1 VRIRYLHAA
10 VAAAVVLLAGM
21 ASATNPPTPKEIL
34 ASMSPEIAISAD
46 GLKEERKERNERP
59 LEVHLAGKV
68 LQTSPDSISF
78 DGTAKVIQPA
88 DTVVENV
95 PPRRDAV
102 KNIAF
107 MDWNHPKNYINLYEV
122 TKDYDTLPI
131 YIAKEYR
138 DSGLDRSVN
147 RDVDVDSKIII
158 TFDRKWLLE
167 CFDHI
172 STEITMTGH
181 INDRQIE
188 IPGYSQIGLPLRVS
202 KTGATVTGMLGDF
215 RNAYKMSESII
226 RGFGAADSALTYK
239 LMEIESLQRD
249 LRYDSSYYSRRQL
262 DSIGFDQRLG
272 RLKSKLVGQSVTL
285 GVDSIRFLDTSICYR
300 ALKDSADAIDE
311 QLTTLK
317 FSMKSK
323 ASQLSTA
330 SQSLDSTDSL
340 RLSKQVA
347 KEAEM
352 ARQKLLDQ
360 WPIIHYGLTELAN
373 ADSIAAMTVLDEQ
386 MKSTPHYLEIVIST
400 MDAWVAE
407 LKADTAKADTTK
419 SKSAATITKNSE
431 LLITSGKIDKGP
443 IDSTLAHLT
452 ARRVQLIGY
461 ICHHIQ
467 RLHNQ
472 LEGLFANPKEA
483 ASESPDEL
491 GGLGFEQTQLD
502 RNRGYFN
509 GAYADSAIDQWAAS
523 TPFLSKRMQVEL
535 IGLLKDAEVLIAKE
549 NANPGDVLVL
559 EIANGAT
566 LRNLHRSFNV
576 RLNLGEF
583 GLRKRLSDSFMF
595 LYRKN
600 TPDVVP
606 GSPGI
611 LESVPKPMNFEP
623 APGVTLAWTLYV
635 RDNDTRKLGS
645 LTKFIRFLTPGF
657 GVNVSFPR
665 FGNKLVTY
673 DTSKNATYSES
684 DNDLGI
690 SAGPVLTFFDG
701 AIQITNGWMISNVRS
716 NREYFGIGFSFIKG
730 ISKIKE
736 VAQ

>member
-1 VRIRYLHAA
+1 MRIRYLHSA
-10 VAAAVVLLAGM
+10 VAAAVVLLSGLAT
-21 ASATNPPTPKEIL
+21 ATNPPTPKEIL

-46 GLKEERKERNERP
+46 GLKEERKERRERP
-59 LEVHLAGKV
+59 SAIHLEGKV
-68 LQTSPDSISF
+68 QQLSPDSLSF
-78 DGTAKVIQPA
+78 DGAVRVIPPDDTIIHNVPSKR
-88 DTVVENV
+88 DTVEH
-95 PPRRDAV
+95 
-102 KNIAF
+102 IAF

-158 TFDRKWLLE
+158 TFDRKWLLK

-226 RGFGAADSALTYK
+226 RGFGSADSALTYK
-239 LMEIESLQRD
+239 LLEIESLQRE
-249 LRYDSSYYSRRQL
+249 LRYDSTYYSRRQL
-262 DSIGFDQRLG
+262 DSIIFDQRLG
-272 RLKSKLVGQSVTL
+272 RAKSKLLSQSIIR
-285 GVDSIRFLDTSICYR
+285 GVDSTVALDTSLYYR
-300 ALKDSADAIDE
+300 ALKDSAAAIDE
-311 QLTTLK
+311 QLSTLR
-317 FSMKSK
+317 FSMESMAK
-323 ASQLSTA
+323 QLSSA

-340 RLSKQVA
+340 RLSKQVE
-347 KEAEM
+347 KEAQM

-386 MKSTPHYLEIVIST
+386 MKSTPRYLEIVIST

-407 LKADTAKADTTK
+407 LKADTAKVDT
-419 SKSAATITKNSE
+419 SRAKSAATITANADPNIKASQVE
-431 LLITSGKIDKGP
+431 KKQTDT
-443 IDSTLAHLT
+443 TLARRT

-472 LEGLFANPKEA
+472 LEGLFANPEEA
-483 ASESPDEL
+483 SAEGPDES
-491 GGLGFEQTQLD
+491 GGFGFEQMQLD
-502 RNRGYFN
+502 RDRGYLK

-600 TPDVVP
+600 TPDVIP
-606 GSPGI
+606 GDPGI

-645 LTKFIRFLTPGF
+645 LTKVVRFLTPGF

-665 FGNKLVTY
+665 FGNKLV
-673 DTSKNATYSES
+673 SKKTGEPVTYSES